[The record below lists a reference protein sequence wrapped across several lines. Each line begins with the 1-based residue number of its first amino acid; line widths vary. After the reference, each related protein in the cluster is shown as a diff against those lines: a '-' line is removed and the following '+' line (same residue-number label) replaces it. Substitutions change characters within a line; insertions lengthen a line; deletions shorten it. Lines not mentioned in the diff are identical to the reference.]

1 MIMISFDFK
10 KSKAS
15 KDQNYPLQFN
25 VWFIQQNKVI
35 EVKKCPSP
43 VAIFILEVLNHKW
56 LHSEA
61 YSNKYNKW
69 NHLET
74 QSVMTYTFLLFYSPK
89 PRSQV
94 WILIYRSW
102 SVLLFFWRIREN
114 FSEANSPWGN
124 RTHTKRCFPMGNSHL
139 PNGKMA
145 SVATPIVFVIN

>member
-43 VAIFILEVLNHKW
+43 VAIFILEVLNHNW

-61 YSNKYNKW
+61 
-69 NHLET
+69 
-74 QSVMTYTFLLFYSPK
+74 
-89 PRSQV
+89 
-94 WILIYRSW
+94 
-102 SVLLFFWRIREN
+102 
-114 FSEANSPWGN
+114 
-124 RTHTKRCFPMGNSHL
+124 C
-139 PNGKMA
+139 
-145 SVATPIVFVIN
+145 